1 MEVHHPHH
9 PTHKKDWK
17 EYITEFIMLFAAVS
31 LGFLAE
37 NFREQYIE
45 KERAHELLE
54 SFMADVHVNVK
65 LLDSLIEGNRKM
77 IMKNDSAILY
87 LMKNDKI
94 ELERLY
100 ELLPLQSFRYLNN
113 NETYDQMK
121 SSGSLRY
128 IKDQK
133 LLRNII
139 EYNNISKATEYRSVA
154 YEAEYIGDDYTNT
167 LQKWMPPEIA
177 IKRHTTPYMKR
188 NDYKKMM
195 RTPED
200 VRLMNELDRLT
211 INKIHIVEGQGIIR
225 MRKELIPVISRKG
238 SLVSGSEALMIRTRA
253 QADVLIKY
261 YNNLKH

>member
-87 LMKNDKI
+87 LMKNDEISI
-94 ELERLY
+94 EKLY
-100 ELLPLQSFRYLNN
+100 DFLPLQSFRYLNN

-128 IKDQK
+128 IKDQN

-177 IKRHTTPYMKR
+177 IKRHTTPYMRR
-188 NDYKKMM
+188 NDYKKMLKS
-195 RTPED
+195 PED
-200 VRLMNELDRLT
+200 VLLMKELDELT
-211 INKIHIVEGQGIIR
+211 VNKSNTIKGEDLLR
-225 MRKELIPVISRKG
+225 MRRELIPVISRKG

-253 QADVLIKY
+253 QADVLINY
-261 YNNLKH
+261 YNQLKH